1 MTHNDCCTPV
11 SGFWDV
17 CSCLLLQT
25 KELANVAGTL
35 WSQATRLVVIRQSSR
50 CKTIH
55 ARSKM
60 VQDGP
65 RNANKIHH
73 KIHQDPIKIQQWI
86 LEVEDILCESIWN
99 PLQCAN
105 YDFQYVPITRAKAWN
120 LFGALFFT
128 KTKLITARSGPTMH
142 PWHAARL
149 GTTRHSQMHPEI
161 FNVHNVHHVLWYTAK
176 HYTWIQWIKHIRLCI
191 ELFVVFS

>member
-1 MTHNDCCTPV
+1 MTHDDCCTPV

-60 VQDGP
+60 VQEMQT
-65 RNANKIHH
+65 KS
-73 KIHQDPIKIQQWI
+73 IKIQSKSNNEF
-86 LEVEDILCESIWN
+86 LRSKTSARAKASGT
-99 PLQCAN
+99 PPCAN
-105 YDFQYVPITRAKAWN
+105 YDDYDFQYVPITRAKAWN
-120 LFGALFFT
+120 LFGALLHQDQT
-128 KTKLITARSGPTMH
+128 HHSQVRSDN
-142 PWHAARL
+142 ASLA
-149 GTTRHSQMHPEI
+149 GTTRHDSAHALGQDKDT
-161 FNVHNVHHVLWYTAK
+161 LG
-176 HYTWIQWIKHIRLCI
+176 
-191 ELFVVFS
+191 

>member
-120 LFGALFFT
+120 LFGALLHQDQT
-128 KTKLITARSGPTMH
+128 HHSQVRSDNASLAR
-142 PWHAARL
+142 

-176 HYTWIQWIKHIRLCI
+176 HYTWIQWIKTHQIMHRIVCS
-191 ELFVVFS
+191 V